1 MRRLVEQD
9 TLPPQLT
16 LRQLVVVLLILHHLL
31 QKKEHHLIISFINTM
46 IGANLSKPH
55 LATTS
60 LLSVYIENYIIIYVL
75 LPPKRANTSGVG

>member
-31 QKKEHHLIISFINTM
+31 QKKDHLIISFINTM
-46 IGANLSKPH
+46 IGHLSKPH

-60 LLSVYIENYIIIYVL
+60 LLSVYLENYIIIYIL
-75 LPPKRANTSGVG
+75 LPKKELIQVE